1 MNICILGA
9 GGLGSVFG
17 AWLAESGVDVTLVAR
32 APHVDAIRS
41 DGLRLAGFRGD
52 LAVTDRLRAVTTPD
66 EATGEFDY
74 LLLLVKAKDTAP
86 TLESAAGLRDRVG
99 VALSMQNT
107 VSKETELADWIGAD
121 RVIGASTIEAGTLVG
136 PGAVR
141 HVATAPVSCY
151 FGEVGGGSS
160 PRVDAIVAAFEAAG
174 FASKAADDIEH
185 VEWEK
190 LLQIS
195 AVAAFSASTFG
206 ALGGSFAQALAVRE
220 AAEHYVQLATELLAV
235 YRAKGFEPADFYAP
249 FSRFRE
255 FERESFEESVEQAMA
270 LGRDMRRQ
278 NFIGR
283 PSLHDDLLR
292 GKRTEL
298 DFCVGAFL
306 AEAGRYGVEVPT
318 VRAAYRVVKAL
329 EFWLEQTGGVAVEPL
344 PVLPGDAGDQGGDVD
359 A

>member
-9 GGLGSVFG
+9 GGLGSVLG
-17 AWLAESGVDVTLVAR
+17 AWLADSGVDVTLVAR
-32 APHVDAIRS
+32 PAHVDAIRAR
-41 DGLRLAGFRGD
+41 GLQLSGFRGD
-52 LAVTDRLRAVTTPD
+52 MAVSENLRAVTSHD
-66 EATGEFDY
+66 EATGDFDY
-74 LLLLVKAKDTAP
+74 LVLLVKAKDTQA
-86 TLESAAGLRDRVG
+86 TLASAAGLRDRVG

-107 VSKETELADWIGAD
+107 VSKEDDLAAWIGPD

-160 PRVDAIVAAFEAAG
+160 ARVDAIAAAFDAAG
-174 FASKAADDIEH
+174 FVSKATDDIMH

-195 AVAAFSASTFG
+195 AVAAFCASTMG

-220 AAEHYVQLATELLAV
+220 AAEHYVQIATELFAI
-235 YRAKGFEPADFYAP
+235 YRAMGFEPADFYAP
-249 FSRFRE
+249 FSRFRD
-255 FERESFEESVEQAMA
+255 FEGETFYESVEQAMA
-270 LGRDMRRQ
+270 LGRDMRSR

-292 GKRTEL
+292 GKTTEL
-298 DFCVGAFL
+298 EFCVGAYL
-306 AEAGRYGVEVPT
+306 AEAGKHGLEVPT
-318 VRAAYRVVKAL
+318 VLSAYRVVKSL
-329 EFWLEQTGGVAVEPL
+329 EFWLERTCGVSVEPL
-344 PVLPGDAGDQGGDVD
+344 PVLPEDQDRSSSDG
-359 A
+359 

>member
-17 AWLAESGVDVTLVAR
+17 AWLAESGVEVTLVAR

-41 DGLRLAGFRGD
+41 TGLRLEGFRGD
-52 LAVTDRLRAVTTPD
+52 LITSDRLRAVTTPD
-66 EATGEFDY
+66 EATGDFDY
-74 LLLLVKAKDTAP
+74 LLLLVKAKDTASA
-86 TLESAAGLRDRVG
+86 LASAATLRDRVG

-107 VSKETELADWIGAD
+107 VSKEEELAAWIGAD

-160 PRVDAIVAAFEAAG
+160 PRVDAIVAAFDAAG
-174 FASKAADDIEH
+174 FAAKAADDIAH

-220 AAEHYVQLATELLAV
+220 AAEHYVQIATELLAV

-255 FERESFEESVEQAMA
+255 FERESFDESVEQAMA
-270 LGRDMRRQ
+270 LGREMRRQ
-278 NFIGR
+278 GFIGR

-306 AEAGRYGVEVPT
+306 AEAGWHGVDVPT
-318 VRAAYRVVKAL
+318 VRAAYRVVKSL

-344 PVLPGDAGDQGGDVD
+344 PALAEDAGDPREDSD